1 MEVAFPCAE
10 APGHGGRACPCPR
23 GRGGEIR
30 SVFLFV
36 LFLVVLSFRVVVR
49 SHRAD
54 QLFFVV
60 VCVVVFS
67 CLPLLICNI
76 NEWRGK

>member
-36 LFLVVLSFRVVVR
+36 LF
-49 SHRAD
+49 
-54 QLFFVV
+54 
-60 VCVVVFS
+60 FS
-67 CLPLLICNI
+67 CLVFPCCG
-76 NEWRGK
+76 EKP